1 TSPGACAHGCPNPLK
16 PSGDHDGPPR
26 ATQRARACG
35 PALPAGSSGERLEA
49 PSAGHRRAAQS
60 GGAQRSRSAAARA
73 QGKRPGRCR
82 RRRGPRAPRRCPA
95 RRALPGGGPRHQ
107 GEGEA
112 RTRRRRRRRRA
123 FTRKL
128 TRATCAPASAQ
139 SAPFS
144 SVALVA
150 AWRLH
155 TAHRTAPIDDRL
167 CWEDFGCASHLQ
179 GTRES
184 RNRWARPPSAGR
196 RAASRRVEKAIT
208 KNPAPSAATTKSA
221 RSTCLC
227 TVGNSQLQHTCAPQ
241 GAGIVSNPTAPGAM
255 LPQRR
260 AQRC

>member
-1 TSPGACAHGCPNPLK
+1 HE
-16 PSGDHDGPPR
+16 SGSV
-26 ATQRARACG
+26 RARL
-35 PALPAGSSGERLEA
+35 PQPPQALRRP
-49 PSAGHRRAAQS
+49 RRASEGNSARARVRARPS
-60 GGAQRSRSAAARA
+60 CGVVGGAARGTLGGA
-73 QGKRPGRCR
+73 
-82 RRRGPRAPRRCPA
+82 PA
-95 RRALPGGGPRHQ
+95 RGAV
-107 GEGEA
+107 
-112 RTRRRRRRRRA
+112 RRRA
-123 FTRKL
+123 
-128 TRATCAPASAQ
+128 PHPS
-139 SAPFS
+139 
-144 SVALVA
+144 
-150 AWRLH
+150 
-155 TAHRTAPIDDRL
+155 
-167 CWEDFGCASHLQ
+167 FGCASHLQ